1 MITAQQVKE
10 LRDRTGISMMDCKD
24 ALSEANGDIEK
35 AIEILRKKSII
46 KAEKKSTRATNEGA
60 IVAGGGSSN
69 YFLIEVNTETDF
81 AANDQEFKKFL
92 EELKEFCE
100 SNKLNDL
107 EDLQKKFNDKT
118 LEIIQKIG
126 ENIKISYFEKIT
138 SDNDSVYIYVHSDN
152 KLASLVHLE
161 KNDDELGKDIA
172 MQVSAN
178 APLAIYPDEIDQQIL
193 DKEKEI
199 ALATIEN
206 DKKPDEIKEKIVMGK
221 LKKFQDEN
229 SLTEQAFIKNPDSKI
244 KDLLSDNKIL
254 GFLRKKVGE

>member
-178 APLAIYPDEIDQQIL
+178 APLAI
-193 DKEKEI
+193 
-199 ALATIEN
+199 
-206 DKKPDEIKEKIVMGK
+206 
-221 LKKFQDEN
+221 
-229 SLTEQAFIKNPDSKI
+229 
-244 KDLLSDNKIL
+244 
-254 GFLRKKVGE
+254 

>member
-107 EDLQKKFNDKT
+107 EDLQKK
-118 LEIIQKIG
+118 
-126 ENIKISYFEKIT
+126 
-138 SDNDSVYIYVHSDN
+138 V
-152 KLASLVHLE
+152 
-161 KNDDELGKDIA
+161 
-172 MQVSAN
+172 
-178 APLAIYPDEIDQQIL
+178 
-193 DKEKEI
+193 
-199 ALATIEN
+199 
-206 DKKPDEIKEKIVMGK
+206 
-221 LKKFQDEN
+221 
-229 SLTEQAFIKNPDSKI
+229 
-244 KDLLSDNKIL
+244 
-254 GFLRKKVGE
+254 

>member
-1 MITAQQVKE
+1 
-10 LRDRTGISMMDCKD
+10 MDCKD
-24 ALSEANGDIEK
+24 DLSEANGDIDK

-46 KAEKKSTRATNEGA
+46 KAEKKSSRATNEGA
-60 IVAGGGSSN
+60 IVAGGGSNN

-92 EELKEFCE
+92 TELKEFCE

-126 ENIKISYFEKIT
+126 ENIKISYFEKIA
-138 SDNDSVYIYVHSDN
+138 SENDSVYMYVHSDN

-206 DKKPDEIKEKIVMGK
+206 EKKPDEIKEKIVMGK
-221 LKKFQDEN
+221 LKKFKDEN

-244 KDLLSDNKIL
+244 KDLLRDNKIL
-254 GFLRKKVGE
+254 GFLRKKVGEWAPKHIKGYFLNIAVKQ

>member
-1 MITAQQVKE
+1 MI
-10 LRDRTGISMMDCKD
+10 
-24 ALSEANGDIEK
+24 
-35 AIEILRKKSII
+35 
-46 KAEKKSTRATNEGA
+46 
-60 IVAGGGSSN
+60 N
-69 YFLIEVNTETDF
+69 Y
-81 AANDQEFKKFL
+81 
-92 EELKEFCE
+92 
-100 SNKLNDL
+100 L
-107 EDLQKKFNDKT
+107 EDLHKKFNDKI

-206 DKKPDEIKEKIVMGK
+206 EKKPDEIKEKIVMGK

-244 KDLLSDNKIL
+244 KDLLRDNKIL
-254 GFLRKKVGE
+254 GFLRKNVGE